1 MNKKIVVIVVIVECI
16 LAVLLISLFGKAIEN
31 YRKQTLCQDI
41 YFTDENGDKIA
52 DDVILT
58 VEITDSNSSTQL
70 YWTIITEKTAEKS
83 VEFKS
88 SSPSVLVDNTGKVTF
103 LDLVSVEITVY
114 ATDGSEKFDSIRL
127 TVKQSSGGDVE
138 I

>member
-16 LAVLLISLFGKAIEN
+16 LAVLLISFFGKAIEN

-41 YFTDENGDKIA
+41 YFTDENGVKIE
-52 DDVILT
+52 DDVVLT

-70 YWTIITEKTAEKS
+70 YWKIITEKTAEKS
-83 VEFKS
+83 VELKS
-88 SSPSVLVDNTGKVTF
+88 SNPLVLVDNTGKVTF
-103 LDLVSVEITVY
+103 LDLVTVVITVY
-114 ATDGSEKFDSIRL
+114 ATDGSEKSDSITL
-127 TVKQSSGGDVE
+127 TIKQSTGGNVD